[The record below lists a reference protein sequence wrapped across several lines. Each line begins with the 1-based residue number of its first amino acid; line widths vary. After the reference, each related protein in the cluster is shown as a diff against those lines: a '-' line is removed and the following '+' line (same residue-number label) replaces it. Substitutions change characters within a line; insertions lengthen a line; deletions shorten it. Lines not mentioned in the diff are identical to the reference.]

1 MQNKKDYKGT
11 LVTKRSGWFT
21 IIATLSVIGTMM
33 AGLLTTFLS
42 GPVNGTNGLI
52 QASAGLISFA
62 LIYVAS
68 DIVSEIYGYKA
79 SRLVAFINLGSSL
92 VLTILMF
99 LGGLFSNFIDG
110 SANGELMRKVAEAF
124 FNMDFKTFKFNL
136 GNGGIPAAGLII
148 LAWGWIV
155 AMIGD
160 WMNDLVFKHLK
171 GKDGKNKFFK
181 RSFLSSAVGQF
192 IDVLIFVPV
201 LVAVVVPPFAW
212 FGGVPDFMTG
222 NHVAGNYFISTGLMM
237 FWQLVFKLSVELI
250 CYPIARKLKTKMH
263 KVEGDEAYEISNSNH
278 ILG

>member
-1 MQNKKDYKGT
+1 MKNKNYKGT

-42 GPVNGTNGLI
+42 GPVMGSNGLI

-68 DIVSEIYGYKA
+68 DIISEIYGYKA

-92 VLTILMF
+92 VLSALIF
-99 LGGLFSNFIDG
+99 LGGVFSTFIDG
-110 SANGELMRKVAEAF
+110 NANGELMRQVAEAF
-124 FNMDFKTFKFNL
+124 FNMDFKIFKFNL
-136 GNGGIPAAGLII
+136 GNGGVPAAGLII

-155 AMIGD
+155 AMVGD

-171 GKDGKNKFFK
+171 SKDGKNKFFK

-192 IDVLIFVPV
+192 VDVLIFVPV
-201 LVAVVVPPFAW
+201 LVAVVIPPFAW
-212 FGGVPDFMTG
+212 FGGQPDFITF
-222 NHVAGNYFISTGLMM
+222 NHVAGNYFVSTALMM
-237 FWQLVFKLSVELI
+237 FWQLVFKLGVEVV
-250 CYPIARKLKTKMH
+250 CYPLARSIKARMH
-263 KVEGDEAYEISNSNH
+263 KIEGDDAYEISNSNH